1 MFVKISE
8 NSQESRYSILT
19 QSDDKLASI
28 LWNLLFR
35 KKLWK
40 QHYVPADGLASR
52 NVVWYDIGVPGILIV
67 SMDNITYLHQFW
79 ITDPI
84 PL

>member
-8 NSQESRYSILT
+8 NSQESRLT

-28 LWNLLFR
+28 LYNLLFR
-35 KKLWK
+35 IKLWK
-40 QHYVPADGLASR
+40 HHYVPADGLASR